1 MNYEVDQHMQEF
13 CNTTF
18 VHTYIDSH
26 SVFKKDS
33 LLIKKYVEK
42 RRQLRQWI
50 QVIFFSLQTPL
61 TLEHSYFQAK
71 ENVPME
77 TIETD
82 SNNITKKNTQIRIH
96 PPSMKGK
103 NRNRSSTKDDIN
115 SGSASNNKM
124 LRPRSHSTKNIS
136 KAKIKTIKLTMAV
149 ILGYIICSAPFCL
162 AQIWSVFINPNIGK
176 CFCLL
181 YLKKHS

>member
-1 MNYEVDQHMQEF
+1 
-13 CNTTF
+13 
-18 VHTYIDSH
+18 
-26 SVFKKDS
+26 
-33 LLIKKYVEK
+33 
-42 RRQLRQWI
+42 
-50 QVIFFSLQTPL
+50 
-61 TLEHSYFQAK
+61 
-71 ENVPME
+71 ME

-176 CFCLL
+176 WKCVL
-181 YLKKHS
+181 YLKKRLITLYVLFRSGSIQGQMWYKKCNISIKN

>member
-1 MNYEVDQHMQEF
+1 MD
-13 CNTTF
+13 T
-18 VHTYIDSH
+18 SH
-26 SVFKKDS
+26 F
-33 LLIKKYVEK
+33 I
-42 RRQLRQWI
+42 
-50 QVIFFSLQTPL
+50 SLQTPL

-176 CFCLL
+176 LVFFYNILKSFDFFTLKIHSIVVRLL
-181 YLKKHS
+181 RQNGFGFPVKSKEISFRPL

>member
-1 MNYEVDQHMQEF
+1 
-13 CNTTF
+13 
-18 VHTYIDSH
+18 
-26 SVFKKDS
+26 
-33 LLIKKYVEK
+33 
-42 RRQLRQWI
+42 
-50 QVIFFSLQTPL
+50 
-61 TLEHSYFQAK
+61 
-71 ENVPME
+71 ME

-176 CFCLL
+176 LVFF
-181 YLKKHS
+181 YNILKFFDFFYAKNPLHSRKIIETKRFWFPCEIEGNFF

>member
-1 MNYEVDQHMQEF
+1 MD
-13 CNTTF
+13 T
-18 VHTYIDSH
+18 SH
-26 SVFKKDS
+26 
-33 LLIKKYVEK
+33 
-42 RRQLRQWI
+42 
-50 QVIFFSLQTPL
+50 FFSLQTPL

-176 CFCLL
+176 LVFF
-181 YLKKHS
+181 YNILKFFDFFYAKNPLHSRKIIETKRFWFPCEIEGNFF

>member
-1 MNYEVDQHMQEF
+1 MD
-13 CNTTF
+13 T
-18 VHTYIDSH
+18 SH
-26 SVFKKDS
+26 F
-33 LLIKKYVEK
+33 I
-42 RRQLRQWI
+42 
-50 QVIFFSLQTPL
+50 SLQTPL

-176 CFCLL
+176 LC
-181 YLKKHS
+181 

>member
-1 MNYEVDQHMQEF
+1 MD
-13 CNTTF
+13 T
-18 VHTYIDSH
+18 SH
-26 SVFKKDS
+26 F
-33 LLIKKYVEK
+33 I
-42 RRQLRQWI
+42 
-50 QVIFFSLQTPL
+50 SLQTPL

-176 CFCLL
+176 LVFF
-181 YLKKHS
+181 YNILKFFDFFYAKNPLHSRKIIEAKWFLFPCEIKGNFF

>member
-1 MNYEVDQHMQEF
+1 MD
-13 CNTTF
+13 T
-18 VHTYIDSH
+18 SH
-26 SVFKKDS
+26 F
-33 LLIKKYVEK
+33 I
-42 RRQLRQWI
+42 
-50 QVIFFSLQTPL
+50 SLQTPL

-115 SGSASNNKM
+115 SGSASSNKM

-176 CFCLL
+176 LVFF
-181 YLKKHS
+181 YNILKFFDFFYAKNPLHSRKIIETKRFWFPCEIEGNFF

>member
-1 MNYEVDQHMQEF
+1 
-13 CNTTF
+13 
-18 VHTYIDSH
+18 
-26 SVFKKDS
+26 
-33 LLIKKYVEK
+33 
-42 RRQLRQWI
+42 
-50 QVIFFSLQTPL
+50 
-61 TLEHSYFQAK
+61 
-71 ENVPME
+71 ME

-96 PPSMKGK
+96 PPSLKKG
-103 NRNRSSTKDDIN
+103 NRKSSTKDDN
-115 SGSASNNKM
+115 SGSTSKM
-124 LRPRSHSTKNIS
+124 LRPRSHSNKNIS

-176 CFCLL
+176 WFCLL